1 MAPNRLPAAVGFAAL
16 TLMLLTGS
24 GADALTA
31 QSPTL
36 GSVAGRVVDDRG
48 VSVPDATLTL
58 TRTGT
63 TVRVFR
69 GEPSGRFQL
78 SGLVPGEYS
87 LLVEQVGYQPVR
99 VSAIGVLAGQVTQVP
114 VTLERRPPPI
124 TGVVER
130 RHTPSGDGNVASAV
144 GTDLQTLARRRDAT
158 GLAHDATTAVVPG
171 DGRDAFGLGV
181 NGLSPMHSR
190 LVVDGMEELLLR
202 HPNFAGEGTASTLF
216 ARDAIAQASMLDFSL
231 DPEWAD
237 GGGATLALVSATGS
251 GKVRI
256 LPWVTYSGASLGG
269 AAEDNPADSS
279 GTSPI
284 TATPPNPPPPPS
296 RVAPNWW
303 TRFSRRRERR
313 TLPRGLRRR
322 CADGAVRM

>member
-99 VSAIGVLAGQVTQVP
+99 VIAIGVLAGDP
-114 VTLERRPPPI
+114 SS
-124 TGVVER
+124 
-130 RHTPSGDGNVASAV
+130 RHA
-144 GTDLQTLARRRDAT
+144 
-158 GLAHDATTAVVPG
+158 
-171 DGRDAFGLGV
+171 
-181 NGLSPMHSR
+181 
-190 LVVDGMEELLLR
+190 
-202 HPNFAGEGTASTLF
+202 
-216 ARDAIAQASMLDFSL
+216 
-231 DPEWAD
+231 
-237 GGGATLALVSATGS
+237 
-251 GKVRI
+251 
-256 LPWVTYSGASLGG
+256 
-269 AAEDNPADSS
+269 
-279 GTSPI
+279 
-284 TATPPNPPPPPS
+284 
-296 RVAPNWW
+296 
-303 TRFSRRRERR
+303 
-313 TLPRGLRRR
+313 
-322 CADGAVRM
+322 